1 MRWHLDPAH
10 TSIEFAVRHMVFATV
25 KGTLNLKEGLVET
38 DETGRPLRVE
48 ARLDARS
55 IHTGVPDRDNH
66 LRSPDFLDAERFP
79 EILFRSERITP
90 LGQGRYRVEGE
101 LNIRGVTR
109 PLAFEVETFG
119 PAKDPWGNER
129 VAAHFEGRLNRKDFG
144 LTWNVPLEMGGVLV
158 GEEVRFSVDT
168 EAVKAQ
174 EAEAG

>member
-10 TSIEFAVRHMVFATV
+10 TSIEFAVRHMMIATV

-38 DETGRPLRVE
+38 DKTGRPLRVE

-79 EILFRSERITP
+79 EILFKGTRITP
-90 LGQGRYRVEGE
+90 LGEGRYRVEGE
-101 LNIRGVTR
+101 LTIRGVTQT
-109 PLAFEVETFG
+109 LAFEVETRG

-129 VAAHFEGRLNRKDFG
+129 VAAHFEGKLNRKDFG
-144 LTWNVPLEMGGVLV
+144 LTWNVPLELGGVLV

-168 EAVKAQ
+168 EAVKAT
-174 EAEAG
+174 EAVAQ